1 MKINYIEDNKGN
13 KLFSFSRHDYKS
25 SEDGSFIDG
34 GFDYI
39 RSNREV
45 KEDDIY
51 SLIKDIREQFTWFN
65 VLDETGN
72 PKEKPMRILLKNIDT
87 SHIIN
92 ILIYFTEYLLTD
104 EGTIDIST
112 NTQWIAIH
120 LIFLQEL
127 KYRQANNL

>member
-1 MKINYIEDNKGN
+1 MKIKYVEDTNGN

-45 KEDDIY
+45 KEDDIH

-65 VLDETGN
+65 ALDKNGN
-72 PKEKPMRILLKNIDT
+72 PKEKPVKILLKDIDT

-92 ILIYFTEYLLTD
+92 ILVYFTEYLLTN

-120 LIFLQEL
+120 LIFLEEL
-127 KYRQANNL
+127 KYRQINKI